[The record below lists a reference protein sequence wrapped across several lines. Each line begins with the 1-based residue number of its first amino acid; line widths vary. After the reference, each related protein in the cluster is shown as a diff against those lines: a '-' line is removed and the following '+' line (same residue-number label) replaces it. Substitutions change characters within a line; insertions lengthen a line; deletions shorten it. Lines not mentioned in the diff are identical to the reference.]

1 MKPVVHDDTL
11 LTLGATAGLP
21 GSARR
26 YQRHTAGQASSG
38 TWKTNTQTEIV
49 FPKRPLVVVVL
60 TLLALVQS
68 ALAESEPEITEA
80 DREHWSFTPLIR
92 PDIPAN
98 DSEWP
103 RNSIDSFVLKKLTDA
118 GLEPAP
124 EATGVVLLRRLY
136 FDLTGL
142 PPTPEQLDEFLKD
155 ESSEAYDRLIERLLE
170 SVAYGERSAQHWLD
184 LARFAETDGFE
195 HDKLRPDAW
204 KYRDWVIKAFNDD
217 MPFDEFVR
225 LQLAGDEVG
234 SASRVAT
241 GFLTCGPDMP
251 DINLQE
257 ERRHS
262 FMNEMTST
270 VGSVFLGLQV
280 GCAQCH
286 DHKYDPISQ
295 LDFYR
300 LRAFFD
306 PAFRFTKNNVASLPD
321 GNDAKS
327 ASHLMVRGDFR
338 RVGDTVESAF
348 PRIANSADILPK
360 VAPNRD
366 NLRTQLA
373 SWVTNPDNP
382 LSMRTIANRL
392 WQHHF
397 GEGLCDSP
405 SDFGV
410 MGDSPDHGQLLDWL
424 ATEFPNRGFRFK
436 DMHRLIVTSATY
448 RQASRLSDDASSVV
462 AASWARS
469 LKVDRENRLWSR
481 MSRRR
486 LEGEAIRDA
495 MLLAAGQLSER
506 RGGPGIRPPL
516 PDELVHTLLKN
527 QWPVSKDSEDYT
539 RRSIYLFVRRNLR
552 YPLFEAFDK
561 PDTNFSCPRRNEST
575 IAPQALMLLNSKL
588 SLDAAKALAALI
600 EEAAGESSTDD
611 KVRLAYLR
619 TLSRNPSPEELHLAI
634 EFLNSPSGEQS
645 AALTDLCLALFNLNE
660 FLYVD

>member
-1 MKPVVHDDTL
+1 MKHSLKITSGVAAVRKFTL
-11 LTLGATAGLP
+11 CLALA
-21 GSARR
+21 
-26 YQRHTAGQASSG
+26 
-38 TWKTNTQTEIV
+38 
-49 FPKRPLVVVVL
+49 VVVQPVF
-60 TLLALVQS
+60 
-68 ALAESEPEITEA
+68 AESEPKITAA
-80 DREHWSFTPLIR
+80 DREHWSFTPLVR
-92 PDIPAN
+92 PDVPTN
-98 DSEWP
+98 DGGWT

-118 GLEPAP
+118 GLSPAP
-124 EATGVVLLRRLY
+124 EATRAVLLRRLY

-142 PPTPEQLDEFLKD
+142 PPTPEQIDEFLKD
-155 ESSEAYDRLIERLLE
+155 ESSEAYERLVDRLLE

-195 HDKLRPDAW
+195 HDKLRPEAW
-204 KYRDWVIKAFNDD
+204 QYRDWVINAFNDD
-217 MPFDEFVR
+217 IPFDKFVG
-225 LQLAGDEVG
+225 LQLAGDESG
-234 SASRVAT
+234 SANRVAT

-286 DHKYDPISQ
+286 DHKFDPISQ

-306 PAFRFTKNNVASLPD
+306 PAFQFTKNKVASLPD
-321 GNDAKS
+321 GNDAK
-327 ASHLMVRGDFR
+327 AVSHLMVRGDFR
-338 RVGDTVESAF
+338 RVGDTVEASF
-348 PRIANSADILPK
+348 PRIATS
-360 VAPNRD
+360 VGTQPNVKPDRRE
-366 NLRTQLA
+366 LRTQLA
-373 SWVTNPDNP
+373 SWLTNPDNP

-397 GEGLCDSP
+397 GEGLSDSP

-410 MGDSPDHGQLLDWL
+410 MGDTPEHGELLDWL
-424 ATEFPNRGFRFK
+424 ATEFPRQGFSFK
-436 DMHRLIVTSATY
+436 NMHRLIVTSATY
-448 RQASRLSDDASSVV
+448 RQASRRPADASPEVE
-462 AASWARS
+462 AAWQQS
-469 LKVDRENRLWSR
+469 LNIDRENRLWSR

-527 QWPVSKDSEDYT
+527 QWPVSKDSADYT

-588 SLDAAKALAALI
+588 SLDAAKGLTALL
-600 EEAAGESSTDD
+600 EESADGSPSELKH
-611 KVRLAYLR
+611 KVELAYLR
-619 TLSRNPSPEELHLAI
+619 TLSRLPSAEEVQVAT
-634 EFLNSPSGEQS
+634 EFLGSSSGDES
-645 AALTDLCLALFNLNE
+645 SALTDLCLALFNLNE

>member
-1 MKPVVHDDTL
+1 MKYRAIFRLEVLAVIL
-11 LTLGATAGLP
+11 SFAGY
-21 GSARR
+21 SSIVC
-26 YQRHTAGQASSG
+26 GQA
-38 TWKTNTQTEIV
+38 
-49 FPKRPLVVVVL
+49 
-60 TLLALVQS
+60 
-68 ALAESEPEITEA
+68 AESPIADE
-80 DREHWSFTPLIR
+80 DREHWSFTPLVR
-92 PDIPAN
+92 PDVPDN

-103 RNSIDSFVLKKLTDA
+103 RNEIDSFVLKKLTDA
-118 GLEPAP
+118 NLLPAP
-124 EATGVVLLRRLY
+124 EATRTVLLRRLC

-142 PPTPEQLDEFLKD
+142 PPTPEQIDDFLND
-155 ESSEAYDRLIERLLE
+155 DSADAYSLLVERLLE
-170 SVAYGERSAQHWLD
+170 SSAYGERWAQHWLD

-217 MPFDEFVR
+217 MPYDEFVR
-225 LQLAGDEVG
+225 LQLAGDEAG
-234 SASRVAT
+234 PENRVAT

-270 VGSVFLGLQV
+270 VGSVFLGLQI

-286 DHKYDPISQ
+286 DHKFDPISQ

-306 PAFRFTKNNVASLPD
+306 PAFRFTKNKVASLPD
-321 GNDAKS
+321 GNDS
-327 ASHLMVRGDFR
+327 GSVSHLMIRGDFR
-338 RVGDTVESAF
+338 RVGDTVKAAF
-348 PRIANSADILPK
+348 PRIINASRAKPRHES
-360 VAPNRD
+360 NRK
-366 NLRTQLA
+366 NLRTELA
-373 SWVTNPDNP
+373 TWLTRPDNP

-392 WQHHF
+392 WLHHF
-397 GEGLCDSP
+397 GEALCDSP

-410 MGDSPDHGQLLDWL
+410 MGDTPEHDELLDWL
-424 ATEFPNRGFRFK
+424 ATEFPQRRFSFK
-436 DMHRLIVTSATY
+436 NMHRLIVTSATY
-448 RQASRLSDDASSVV
+448 RRVSRLPENASSEVE
-462 AASWARS
+462 AAWQES
-469 LKVDRENRLWSR
+469 LKSDRKNRLWSR

-486 LEGEAIRDA
+486 LEGEAIRDS
-495 MLLAAGQLSER
+495 MLLASGSLSGK

-527 QWPVSKDSEDYT
+527 QWPISKDPADYT

-588 SLDAAKALAALI
+588 SLDAAKGLAALLEDSDANSSGDAKHKI
-600 EEAAGESSTDD
+600 E
-611 KVRLAYLR
+611 LAYLR
-619 TLSRNPSPEELHLAI
+619 TLSRLPSADELKVAT
-634 EFLNSPSGEQS
+634 EFVGSSSGDETS
-645 AALTDLCLALFNLNE
+645 ALTDLCLALFNLNE

>member
-1 MKPVVHDDTL
+1 MKHSLKITSGV
-11 LTLGATAGLP
+11 ATA
-21 GSARR
+21 R
-26 YQRHTAGQASSG
+26 
-38 TWKTNTQTEIV
+38 N
-49 FPKRPLVVVVL
+49 VVL
-60 TLLALVQS
+60 CLALAVVAQP
-68 ALAESEPEITEA
+68 AIAESEPEITTE
-80 DREHWSFTPLIR
+80 DREHWSFTPLVR
-92 PDIPAN
+92 PDVPSIVS
-98 DSEWP
+98 DWP
-103 RNSIDSFVLKKLTDA
+103 RNSIDSFVLKKLNDE
-118 GLEPAP
+118 GLTPAP
-124 EATGVVLLRRLY
+124 EAARAVLLRRLC

-142 PPTPEQLDEFLKD
+142 PPTLKQIDEFLKD
-155 ESSEAYDRLIERLLE
+155 ESPKAYGRLVDQLLE
-170 SVAYGERSAQHWLD
+170 SPAYGERWAQHWLD

-195 HDKLRPDAW
+195 HDKIRPDAW

-217 MPFDEFVR
+217 LPYDEFVR
-225 LQLAGDEVG
+225 LQLAGDETG
-234 SASRVAT
+234 SKNQVPT

-306 PAFRFTKNNVASLPD
+306 PAFRFTKNKVANLPD
-321 GNDAKS
+321 GNDAQ
-327 ASHLMVRGDFR
+327 AVSHLMVRGDFR
-338 RVGDTVESAF
+338 RIGAPVEASF
-348 PRIANSADILPK
+348 PRIANSRDAVSK
-360 VAPNRD
+360 VAENRS

-373 SWVTNPDNP
+373 VWLTNPENS

-392 WQHHF
+392 WQYHF
-397 GEGLCDSP
+397 GEGLSESP

-410 MGDSPDHGQLLDWL
+410 MGDTPEHDQLLDWL
-424 ATEFPNRGFRFK
+424 ATEFPRRGFSFK
-436 DMHRLIVTSATY
+436 EMHRLIVTSATY
-448 RQASRLSDDASSVV
+448 RQTSRLPEDASPEVS
-462 AASWARS
+462 ASWQRS
-469 LKVDRENRLWSR
+469 LKIDRKNRLWSR

-486 LEGEAIRDA
+486 LEGEAVRDA
-495 MLLAAGQLSER
+495 MLVASGQLSKR

-516 PDELVHTLLKN
+516 PNELVHTLLKN
-527 QWPVSKDSEDYT
+527 QWPVSKAPADYN

-561 PDTNFSCPRRNEST
+561 PDTNFSCPRRNRST

-588 SLDAAKALAALI
+588 SLDAAKALARLLN
-600 EEAAGESSTDD
+600 ESAEGASADLKH
-611 KVRLAYLR
+611 KVELAYLR
-619 TLSRNPSPEELHLAI
+619 TLSRQPSAEEEKLAT
-634 EFLNSPSGEQS
+634 EFLAESSGEETT
-645 AALTDLCLALFNLNE
+645 ALTDLCLAIFNLNE

>member
-1 MKPVVHDDTL
+1 MKHSLKITSGVAAVRK
-11 LTLGATAGLP
+11 LTLCVALA
-21 GSARR
+21 
-26 YQRHTAGQASSG
+26 
-38 TWKTNTQTEIV
+38 
-49 FPKRPLVVVVL
+49 VVVQPVF
-60 TLLALVQS
+60 
-68 ALAESEPEITEA
+68 AESEPKITDA
-80 DREHWSFTPLIR
+80 DREHWSFTRLVR
-92 PDIPAN
+92 PEVPPV
-98 DSEWP
+98 DSDWP
-103 RNSIDSFVLKKLTDA
+103 RNSIDSFVLKKLKAA

-124 EATGVVLLRRLY
+124 EAKRVVLLRRLY

-142 PPTPEQLDEFLKD
+142 PPTPEQIDEFLKD
-155 ESSEAYDRLIERLLE
+155 ESSESSESSEASEAYKRLVDQLLD
-170 SVAYGERSAQHWLD
+170 SLAYGERSAQHWLD

-195 HDKLRPDAW
+195 HDKLRPEAW

-217 MPFDEFVR
+217 MPFDKFVR
-225 LQLAGDEVG
+225 LQLAGDESG
-234 SASRVAT
+234 SANRVAT

-286 DHKYDPISQ
+286 DHKFDPISQ
-295 LDFYR
+295 RDFYR

-306 PAFRFTKNNVASLPD
+306 PAFQFTKNKVASLPD
-321 GNDAKS
+321 GNDAK
-327 ASHLMVRGDFR
+327 AVSHLMVRGDFR
-338 RVGDTVESAF
+338 RVGDAVEAAF
-348 PRIANSADILPK
+348 PRIANSAETQPR
-360 VAPNRD
+360 VAGNRR

-373 SWVTNPDNP
+373 SWLTNPENS

-397 GEGLCDSP
+397 GDGLCDSP

-410 MGDSPDHGQLLDWL
+410 MGDTPEHGKLLDWL
-424 ATEFPNRGFRFK
+424 ATEFSRRGFSFK
-436 DMHRLIVTSATY
+436 NMHRLIVTSATY
-448 RQASRLSDDASSVV
+448 RQASRLPTDASPEE
-462 AASWARS
+462 AAAWRQS
-469 LKVDRENRLWSR
+469 LKTDRKNQLWSR

-495 MLLAAGQLSER
+495 MLVAAGQLSER

-527 QWPVSKDSEDYT
+527 QWPVSKDPNDYT

-588 SLDAAKALAALI
+588 SFDAAKALAASI
-600 EEAAGESSTDD
+600 EETAREPSADAKYKTE
-611 KVRLAYLR
+611 LAYLR
-619 TLSRNPSPEELHLAI
+619 TLSRNPSSDELKLAT
-634 EFLNSPSGEQS
+634 EFLNSSSPGETE
-645 AALTDLCLALFNLNE
+645 ALTDLCLALFNLNE

>member
-1 MKPVVHDDTL
+1 VRFGVRHSRGRLQPLISPFLQSGGTVCSVRFLPLPPGLVRL
-11 LTLGATAGLP
+11 LL
-21 GSARR
+21 
-26 YQRHTAGQASSG
+26 
-38 TWKTNTQTEIV
+38 I
-49 FPKRPLVVVVL
+49 
-60 TLLALVQS
+60 LALVGHQPVPG
-68 ALAESEPEITEA
+68 AEPQVTDA
-80 DREHWSFTPLIR
+80 DREHWSFTPLVR
-92 PDIPAN
+92 PDVPTSDGGWA
-98 DSEWP
+98 

-118 GLEPAP
+118 GLSPAP
-124 EATGVVLLRRLY
+124 EATRAVLLRRLY

-142 PPTPEQLDEFLKD
+142 PPTPEQIDEFLKD
-155 ESSEAYDRLIERLLE
+155 ESSEAYERLVDRLLE

-195 HDKLRPDAW
+195 HDKLRPEAW
-204 KYRDWVIKAFNDD
+204 KYRDWVINAFNND
-217 MPFDEFVR
+217 MPFDKFVR
-225 LQLAGDEVG
+225 LQLAGDESG

-286 DHKYDPISQ
+286 DHKFDPISQ

-306 PAFRFTKNNVASLPD
+306 PAFQFTKNKVASLPD
-321 GNDAKS
+321 GNDAK
-327 ASHLMVRGDFR
+327 AVSHLMVRGDFR
-338 RVGDTVESAF
+338 RVGDAVEAAF
-348 PRIANSADILPK
+348 PRIANSADAVLK
-360 VAPNRD
+360 VATNRG

-373 SWVTNPDNP
+373 SWLTNPENS

-392 WQHHF
+392 WQQHF
-397 GEGLCDSP
+397 GDGLSDSP

-410 MGDSPDHGQLLDWL
+410 MGDTPEHGELLDWL
-424 ATEFPNRGFRFK
+424 STEFPRQGFSFK
-436 DMHRLIVTSATY
+436 NMNRLIVTSATY
-448 RQASRLSDDASSVV
+448 RQASRLPTDALPEVK
-462 AASWARS
+462 AAWQQS
-469 LKVDRENRLWSR
+469 LKIDRQSRLWSR

-495 MLLAAGQLSER
+495 MLAAAGQLSER
-506 RGGPGIRPPL
+506 RSGPGIRPPL

-527 QWPVSKDSEDYT
+527 QWPVSKNSADYT

-600 EEAAGESSTDD
+600 EEAAGESSAEA
-611 KVRLAYLR
+611 KHKIELAYLR
-619 TLSRNPSPEELHLAI
+619 TLSRPPSLDELKLAI
-634 EFLNSPSGEQS
+634 EFLSSSPPGETE
-645 AALTDLCLALFNLNE
+645 ALTDLCLALFNLNE

>member
-1 MKPVVHDDTL
+1 MKHSAVFMSGVAVLRKFGLCVAMAVLVQPVV
-11 LTLGATAGLP
+11 
-21 GSARR
+21 
-26 YQRHTAGQASSG
+26 
-38 TWKTNTQTEIV
+38 
-49 FPKRPLVVVVL
+49 
-60 TLLALVQS
+60 
-68 ALAESEPEITEA
+68 AESEPKITDE
-80 DREHWSFTPLIR
+80 DREHWSFAPLVR

-98 DSEWP
+98 DSGWP
-103 RNSIDSFVLKKLTDA
+103 RNSIDSFVLKKLTAA
-118 GLEPAP
+118 GLESAP
-124 EATGVVLLRRLY
+124 EAKRVELLRRLY

-142 PPTPEQLDEFLKD
+142 PPTPEQYDEFLKD
-155 ESSEAYDRLIERLLE
+155 ESSEAYDRLVDRLLK
-170 SVAYGERSAQHWLD
+170 SPAYGERSAQHWLD

-204 KYRDWVIKAFNDD
+204 KYRDWVINAFNND

-234 SASRVAT
+234 SANRVAT
-241 GFLTCGPDMP
+241 GFLTCGPDIP

-286 DHKYDPISQ
+286 DHKFDPISQ

-306 PAFRFTKNNVASLPD
+306 PAFQFTKNNVASLPD
-321 GNDAKS
+321 GNDANS
-327 ASHLMVRGDFR
+327 VSHLMVRGDFR
-338 RVGDTVESAF
+338 RVGDTVEAAF
-348 PRIANSADILPK
+348 PRIANSANTSPT
-360 VAPNRD
+360 VAANRG

-373 SWVTNPDNP
+373 SWITNPDNS

-410 MGDSPDHGQLLDWL
+410 MGDSPDHGELLDWL
-424 ATEFPNRGFRFK
+424 ATEFPRRGFSFK
-436 DMHRLIVTSATY
+436 NMHRLIVTSATY
-448 RQASRLSDDASSVV
+448 RQASRLPAGASSAV
-462 AASWARS
+462 AAAWQQSM
-469 LKVDRENRLWSR
+469 KTDRKNRLWSR

-495 MLLAAGQLSER
+495 ILLAAGQLSER

-527 QWPVSKDSEDYT
+527 QWPVSEDTADYS

-575 IAPQALMLLNSKL
+575 IAPQALMLLNSKS
-588 SLDAAKALAALI
+588 SLDAAKALAAVL
-600 EEAAGESSTDD
+600 EGAAGESPAGS
-611 KVRLAYLR
+611 KQKIELAYLR
-619 TLSRNPSPEELHLAI
+619 TLSRSPSPEELSLAI
-634 EFLNSPSGEQS
+634 DFLSSSSADET